1 MAHGQALWLLPEA
14 GAFTVLSAVIA
25 ALARAEG
32 GPRFEPHVTLLSG
45 ITAEGEDLRER
56 VRALARGQ
64 APAAVVL
71 TRARQRPEFFK
82 ALFLEVEGGDLH
94 CAHRRAAAAMG
105 MTPPA
110 EYLPHLSLLY
120 GDFAPAR
127 KDAILDRIGR
137 RWDEPC
143 LLDRLA
149 LVSPQ
154 GPPPSWVRA
163 STLALGAR

>member
-1 MAHGQALWLLPEA
+1 MPHGHALWLLPEA

-25 ALARAEG
+25 ELARAEG

-45 ITAEGEDLRER
+45 ITAEREHLRER
-56 VRALARGQ
+56 VRALAGGL

-71 TRARQRPEFFK
+71 TRARQRPEFFQ
-82 ALFLEVEGGDLH
+82 ALFLEVEGGDLQG
-94 CAHRRAAAAMG
+94 AHRRAAAAMG
-105 MTPPA
+105 MTA
-110 EYLPHLSLLY
+110 RAQFRPHLSLLY

-143 LLDRLA
+143 TLDRLA
-149 LVSPQ
+149 LVTPQ
-154 GPPPSWVRA
+154 GPPESWVCA
-163 STLALGAR
+163 PTFALAAR